1 MLLRGRKQGGQDKPL
16 RLTARPKLNKPIL
29 LAAWP
34 GVGNVAMIVAHYL
47 LTHLPFKDL
56 GRIEAS
62 LFFDPIG
69 VIVRGDIVEQPQF
82 PESRFYY
89 WKNPD
94 GEHDLMLFIGD
105 DQPSTGSYEMA
116 NAVVALAERFQ
127 ASRIITF
134 AAALTRI
141 HHTEPSRVWGV
152 ATSPALKRELARHQ
166 ILRQG
171 NLQIAGLNGLLLGVA
186 KERAMPGICL
196 LGEVPNYT
204 TRIQNPM
211 AALAIMQT
219 LGNYLLIEVNLT
231 ELTEQALEARERIK
245 EVAARAMEEYIDYF
259 TTPIWESEGAEADDD
274 EIDDEIDD
282 NDQN

>member
-1 MLLRGRKQGGQDKPL
+1 MIRKKQQPDNPI
-16 RLTARPKLNKPIL
+16 RLSARPKLKAPIL

-34 GVGNVAMIVAHYL
+34 GVGNVAVIVARQL
-47 LTHLPFKDL
+47 LAHLPFKDL

-62 LFFDPIG
+62 FFFDPIG
-69 VIVRGDIVEQPQF
+69 VIVRGDVVEEPQL

-94 GEHDLMLFIGD
+94 GEHDIILFIGD

-116 NAVVALAERFQ
+116 TAVVDLATRFQ
-127 ASRIITF
+127 VWRILTF

-141 HHTEPSRVWGV
+141 HHAEPSRVWGV
-152 ATSPALKRELARHQ
+152 ATSRALTRELRRYD

-186 KERAMPGICL
+186 KERSVPGICL

-211 AALAIMQT
+211 AALAIMRT
-219 LGNYLLIEVNLT
+219 LGFYLGISVDLSDLMA
-231 ELTEQALEARERIK
+231 QAVEMRERMK
-245 EVAARAMEEYIDYF
+245 EMAARAMEEYIDYF
-259 TTPIWESEGAEADDD
+259 TTPIWESGSGEEDEEDEEDD
-274 EIDDEIDD
+274 ED
-282 NDQN
+282 

>member
-1 MLLRGRKQGGQDKPL
+1 LIGKKQGRQDKPI
-16 RLTARPKLNKPIL
+16 RLSARPKLNNPTL

-34 GVGNVAMIVAHYL
+34 GVGNVAMIVAQHL
-47 LTHLPFKDL
+47 LAHLPFKDL

-94 GEHDLMLFIGD
+94 GERDIILFIGD
-105 DQPSTGSYEMA
+105 DQPSSGSYEMA
-116 NAVVALAERFQ
+116 NAVVELAERFQ
-127 ASRIITF
+127 VSRIITF

-141 HHTEPSRVWGV
+141 HHTESPRVWGV
-152 ATSPALKRELARHQ
+152 ATTAVLKRELARYQ

-186 KERAMPGICL
+186 KERGVPGICL

-211 AALAIMQT
+211 AALAITQT
-219 LGNYLLIEVNLT
+219 LGNYLKITVNVT
-231 ELTEQALEARERIK
+231 DLTEQALEMRERVK

-259 TTPIWESEGAEADDD
+259 TTPIWESDSAENDDD
-274 EIDDEIDD
+274 EDIDE

>member
-1 MLLRGRKQGGQDKPL
+1 MLLIGKKQGRQDKPI
-16 RLTARPKLNKPIL
+16 RLSARPKLKDPIL

-34 GVGNVAMIVAHYL
+34 GVGNVALIVAQYL
-47 LTHLPFKDL
+47 LRHLPFKDL

-82 PESRFYY
+82 PESRFFY

-94 GEHDLMLFIGD
+94 GERDIILFIGD
-105 DQPSTGSYEMA
+105 DQPNSGSYEMA

-127 ASRIITF
+127 VSRIITF

-141 HHTEPSRVWGV
+141 HHTEAPRVWGV
-152 ATSPALKRELARHQ
+152 ATTPALKKELARYQ

-186 KERAMPGICL
+186 KERGVPGICL

-211 AALAIMQT
+211 AALAITQT
-219 LGNYLLIEVNLT
+219 LGNYLQISVNLN
-231 ELTEQALEARERIK
+231 ELTEQALEMRERIK

-259 TTPIWESEGAEADDD
+259 TTPIWESESAENDDD
-274 EIDDEIDD
+274 EEIED